1 MKTMKERKIKLETLC
16 EMVEYLEGLIKNT
29 YEWEKSYRGFDTG
42 DIENWS
48 TEDKEKFEELNYKIA
63 VVQSWI
69 NQIENTK
76 I

>member
-1 MKTMKERKIKLETLC
+1 MKERKIKLETLC
-16 EMVEYLEGLIKNT
+16 DMVEHLEGLITNS
-29 YEWEKSYRGFDTG
+29 YEWEKIYRGFDNG

-48 TEDKEKFEELNYKIA
+48 TEDKERFEELNYKIA
-63 VVQSWI
+63 VVQSFI